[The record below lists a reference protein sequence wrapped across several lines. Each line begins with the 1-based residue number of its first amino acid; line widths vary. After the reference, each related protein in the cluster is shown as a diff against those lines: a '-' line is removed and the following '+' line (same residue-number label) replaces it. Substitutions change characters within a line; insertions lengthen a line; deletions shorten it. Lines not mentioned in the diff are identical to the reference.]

1 MAARELRQ
9 MLPEVENQQMTIG
22 RLKNILFEVENQD
35 AELIPT
41 DLMGLMLERVTEK
54 LTVLV

>member
-1 MAARELRQ
+1 MAAREFRQ

-35 AELIPT
+35 AELTPT
-41 DLMGLMLERVTEK
+41 DLMRLTLERVTEK
-54 LTVLV
+54 LTALV